1 LLNYELF
8 GEGVANIPIPVA
20 MRLPLYHEYVT
31 RMEAQGCRWI
41 SSNMIASYLDLTPST
56 IRQDIKYL
64 GRIDSSSFGYNAGS
78 FRVVLEKT
86 LGIST
91 GANLALVGI
100 GSLGSAL
107 IHYKGFREKNFS
119 IKALFDKREDLIDN
133 QLEGI
138 TIYPVGRMAEVIK
151 RERITIGV
159 IATPADSAQIAADL
173 LVAANI
179 KGIWNFAPI
188 NLRVPP
194 QVTVENVN
202 LLPSLFTLAFK
213 IKNS

>member
-1 LLNYELF
+1 M
-8 GEGVANIPIPVA
+8 AKIPIPVA
-20 MRLPLYHEYVT
+20 LRLPLYHEYVS

-41 SSNMIASYLDLTPST
+41 SSNMIAGYLDLTPST

-78 FRVVLEKT
+78 FRLVLEKT
-86 LGIST
+86 LGISS

-100 GSLGSAL
+100 GSVGSAL
-107 IHYKGFREKNFS
+107 IHYKGFREKNFT
-119 IKALFDKREDLIDN
+119 IKALFDKREELIDT
-133 QLEGI
+133 QIEGI
-138 TIYPVGRMAEVIK
+138 TVFAVGRMAEVIK

-159 IATPADSAQIAADL
+159 IATPADSAQAVADL

-194 QVTVENVN
+194 QVIIENVN

-213 IKNS
+213 IKNT